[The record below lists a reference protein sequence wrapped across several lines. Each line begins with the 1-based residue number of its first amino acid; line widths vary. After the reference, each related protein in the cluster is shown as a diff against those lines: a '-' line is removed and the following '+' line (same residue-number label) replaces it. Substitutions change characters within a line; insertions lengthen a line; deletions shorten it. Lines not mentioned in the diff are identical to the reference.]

1 MNVNLTFLTIAF
13 VICVVNGTLLPHD
26 PNYCYSSGDP
36 QNFLAKFSTITQYD
50 AVKGGSA
57 LNPSSC
63 EPIKLLALVRHGT
76 RRPTSTEINFMLK
89 NYSLIPGEIID
100 NINLG
105 TTMLCEDDANTLKEW
120 QFDSNLLYPSG
131 GLSLYGIEEM
141 KNIAQRLKNTFRT
154 LFLNSNSTLFRH
166 SPSERT
172 RQSAKAFAEGLYGSY
187 AEVTFTN
194 SGSEPDMLLQSFENC
209 ATWKYTLQPLAIM
222 DADNFTIGQEFVN
235 LEEHVNKKLG
245 FTTGLKRLN
254 RLDILALVLHCMYE
268 QILNRTQNSPFCA
281 AFSPSDMQITEYYL
295 DLLQFYLSGYGFPLY
310 KNLYRNMNCEL
321 VKNMLDF
328 LTGTATENE
337 RLFFGHDTTMQFLF
351 VALGVFKDDY
361 PMTANNFAQ
370 QSFRKWRPSLNTPM
384 AATLVI
390 VRYRCPAGDEDEVL
404 LELNELPLK
413 FPGCNAEGI
422 CKLSVFLK
430 KLDYFAKAN
439 CAKLFCTNKTS

>member
-76 RRPTSTEINFMLK
+76 RRPTSTEINL
-89 NYSLIPGEIID
+89 
-100 NINLG
+100 
-105 TTMLCEDDANTLKEW
+105 
-120 QFDSNLLYPSG
+120 
-131 GLSLYGIEEM
+131 
-141 KNIAQRLKNTFRT
+141 
-154 LFLNSNSTLFRH
+154 
-166 SPSERT
+166 
-172 RQSAKAFAEGLYGSY
+172 
-187 AEVTFTN
+187 
-194 SGSEPDMLLQSFENC
+194 
-209 ATWKYTLQPLAIM
+209 TWKYTLQPLAIM